1 MASQFNLQRKIK
13 ITSSSN
19 WKKISVN
26 HVTSKG
32 FLPRIHKNTQ
42 IINTESNG
50 KVEGIQID
58 NL

>member
-19 WKKISVN
+19 WKKMYVN

-32 FLPRIHKNTQ
+32 FLPRIHKDIQ
-42 IINTESNG
+42 INNTESNG
-50 KVEGIQID
+50 KVEEIQID

>member
-13 ITSSSN
+13 ITPSSN

-32 FLPRIHKNTQ
+32 LLPRIHKNIQ
-42 IINTESNG
+42 INNTESNEE
-50 KVEGIQID
+50 VEEIQID